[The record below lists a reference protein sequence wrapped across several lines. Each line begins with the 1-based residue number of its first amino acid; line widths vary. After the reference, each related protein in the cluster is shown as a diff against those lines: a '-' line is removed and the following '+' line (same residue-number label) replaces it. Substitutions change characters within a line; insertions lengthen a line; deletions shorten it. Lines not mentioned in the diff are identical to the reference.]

1 MQSIGVVESRN
12 DPSQIGRVQVRVL
25 GHHTDNKNS
34 IPTEDLPWATVM
46 MPTTSSANSGIG
58 TSPSFIVEGS
68 WVVGFFMDIE
78 RQQPIIM
85 GSLPGVPANVA
96 DKTKGFNDPSGKY
109 PAKTITHSNHS
120 HIPQNS

>member
-1 MQSIGVVESRN
+1 MTNSNFMGKDGFHWFVGVVESRN

-68 WVVGFFMDIE
+68 
-78 RQQPIIM
+78 
-85 GSLPGVPANVA
+85 
-96 DKTKGFNDPSGKY
+96 
-109 PAKTITHSNHS
+109 
-120 HIPQNS
+120 

>member
-1 MQSIGVVESRN
+1 MTNSNFMGKDGFHWFVGVVESRN

-68 WVVGFFMDIE
+68 WVVGFFMDIFLYVQVYV
-78 RQQPIIM
+78 RIRTCVPIYVDM
-85 GSLPGVPANVA
+85 DRSRHRF
-96 DKTKGFNDPSGKY
+96 KHK
-109 PAKTITHSNHS
+109 
-120 HIPQNS
+120 